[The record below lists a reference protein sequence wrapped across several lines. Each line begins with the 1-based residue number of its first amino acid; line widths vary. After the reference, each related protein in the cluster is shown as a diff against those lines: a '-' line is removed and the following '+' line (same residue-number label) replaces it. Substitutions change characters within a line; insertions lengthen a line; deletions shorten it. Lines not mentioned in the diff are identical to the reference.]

1 MKTCQELLQIVE
13 EQAKAAFS
21 LTTAPTPDEDLFM
34 LGDSLDMV
42 RLVVK
47 LEEHF
52 DMTLPD
58 NLADINPM
66 TCRVMANTIRE
77 TIALRAK

>member
-21 LTTAPTPDEDLFM
+21 LTAVPTPDEDLFM

-58 NLADINPM
+58 NLADIKPM
-66 TCRVMANTIRE
+66 TCRVFSSVRIS
-77 TIALRAK
+77 